1 MQNVI
6 SELGIA
12 VHVKCC
18 LYNIHIIIKVYK
30 KYSELINI
38 LKNTEGILINI
49 EFTRY
54 LKLFWLMNCSQTK
67 KNSSNIRLL
76 FSIK

>member
-18 LYNIHIIIKVYK
+18 LYNIHIVIKVYR
-30 KYSELINI
+30 KYSEPSNI

-54 LKLFWLMNCSQTK
+54 LKLFWLLIYSQK
-67 KNSSNIRLL
+67 KKFFQYNLI
-76 FSIK
+76 